1 MRKIITVIAVLFSIA
16 LLQACKKENIP
27 TFSSTPGL
35 YFTKT
40 SHASMGILADSV
52 MASFG
57 YSADN
62 VTDSIIK
69 VPISVLGKASPVDR
83 VYKVIVVDSGTT
95 AKAGYNYDLPKNTVI
110 RAGLSVD
117 SLAVTIHR
125 TPDILYH
132 PLAVTLQLESNENFS
147 INMKYDT
154 LDAISGLPVHFTI
167 FKVVMEDGLTQPSVW
182 KYGPFYYFGTFSPKK
197 IKLTSQVTG
206 MPLGALADYNDW
218 ASWPFWATMM
228 NRYLLDQK
236 AAGTPILEDNGT
248 PMTMGS
254 VVTR

>member
-1 MRKIITVIAVLFSIA
+1 MIAVLVVISSMA
-16 LLQACKKENIP
+16 LLQACKKENVP
-27 TFSSTPGL
+27 TFDSTPSL
-35 YFTKT
+35 YFLST
-40 SHASMGILADSV
+40 SHLSPHSVADSV

-69 VPISVLGKASPVDR
+69 LPINVIGKTSPVDR

-110 RAGLSVD
+110 RAGLSTD

-132 PLAVTLQLESNENFS
+132 PLSVTLQLESNENFT
-147 INMKYDT
+147 INMVNDT
-154 LDAISGLPVHFTI
+154 LDAISGKPNYFTI
-167 FKVVMEDGLTQPSVW
+167 FKVVMEDGLTQPPHW
-182 KYGPFYYFGTFSPKK
+182 NWGGGPLYYFGTFSVKK
-197 IKLTSQVTG
+197 VKLTSQITG
-206 MPLGALADYNDW
+206 MPLGAVADDNDW
-218 ASWPFWATMM
+218 ALWPYWATMM

-236 AAGTPILEDNGT
+236 AAGTPILEDDGT
-248 PMTMGS
+248 PMTMGRI
-254 VVTR
+254 VTR